1 MWVSTA
7 QWKMGWEP
15 GKNKKALK
23 QIVLEKM
30 ADCEN
35 TAVRTLALM
44 HRLWELTLL
53 F

>member
-7 QWKMGWEP
+7 QWKMGWGP
-15 GKNKKALK
+15 GKNKTALK
-23 QIVLEKM
+23 QIVLELM

-44 HRLWELTLL
+44 HRLWELTRL